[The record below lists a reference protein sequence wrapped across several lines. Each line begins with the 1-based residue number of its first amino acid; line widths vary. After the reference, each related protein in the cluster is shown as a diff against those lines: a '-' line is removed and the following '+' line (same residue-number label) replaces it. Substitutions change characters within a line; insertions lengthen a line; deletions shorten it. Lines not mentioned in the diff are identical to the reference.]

1 MKLDALKR
9 GTAKQIKSQVHGHEV
24 FKTPRIRLLSVLAIL
39 GGVAA
44 LLVWRAVDIQVLNRE
59 FLQEQGDARHLRVVA
74 MPAHRGMI
82 TDRNGEPLAIS
93 TPVDS
98 VWANPREL
106 LAARAQW
113 PRLMRLLHLDATTL
127 QRHLAKR
134 VDREFIY
141 LKRAVSPELAQQV
154 VALAVPGVSLQREY
168 RRYYP
173 AGEVAAHVLGF
184 TNVDDRGQ
192 EGIEL
197 AYEEWLRG
205 VPGSKRVIKDNLKRI
220 VENVEGISDP
230 VPGKDL
236 ALSIDRRLQ
245 YLAYRE
251 LKATIKSSGARA
263 GSVVMLDVNTGEILA
278 MANYP
283 SFNSNNRVKL
293 RGDAYRNRAVT
304 DVFEPGSTIKP
315 FTIAAALEV
324 GKYQPHTM
332 IDTTPGFYKVGRHV
346 VRDIHNYGV
355 LDVSTVLQKSSNIGA
370 TKMAL
375 AIEPQQLWSIF
386 SRIGLG
392 SSTHSGFPGEMAG
405 LLSDY
410 KGWREVDRATLA
422 YGYGVSVTP
431 LQLAQAYRVLADNGQ
446 MKPVSFV
453 RIDAT
458 PVGEQVM
465 RPEIAAQVSAMMETV
480 VNDGGTGTAADVL
493 GYRVGGKTGTVH
505 KSEMGGYAENRYL
518 ALFAGVAP
526 ISRPRLVTVVIIDE
540 PTGGEYYGGQ
550 IAAPVFG
557 RVMAGALRLLDIAPD
572 DVQSLR
578 TQLVQGNGST
588 SPAAL
593 RPVPVQPVLAPDLGQ
608 GRRYI
613 DSDRPYIEPGK
624 PYIKRVSAGAL

>member
-1 MKLDALKR
+1 MNLDAM
-9 GTAKQIKSQVHGHEV
+9 KQANGPEAC
-24 FKTPRIRLLSVLAIL
+24 KTPRIRLLAVLAIL
-39 GGVAA
+39 GVATA
-44 LLVWRAVDIQVLNRE
+44 LLVWRAVDIQVLRRE

-113 PRLMRLLHLDATTL
+113 PRLTRLLHLDATTL

-141 LKRAVSPELAQQV
+141 LKRAVSPELARQV

-220 VENVEGISDP
+220 VENVEGVTEP

-251 LKATIKSSGARA
+251 LKATIQGSGAKA
-263 GSVVMLDVNTGEILA
+263 GSVVMLDVGTGEILA

-293 RGDAYRNRAVT
+293 RGEAYRNRAVT

-324 GKYQPHTM
+324 GKYRPHTM

-375 AIEPQQLWSIF
+375 AMEPQQLWSIF
-386 SRIGLG
+386 SRVGLG

-405 LLSDY
+405 LLSSY
-410 KGWREVDRATLA
+410 KSWREIDRATLA

-453 RIDAT
+453 RTDAT

-465 RPEIAAQVSAMMETV
+465 SPEVAAQVRAMMEAV
-480 VNDGGTGTAADVL
+480 VNEGGTGTAADVL

-526 ISRPRLVTVVIIDE
+526 ISHPRLVTVVMIDE
-540 PTGGEYYGGQ
+540 PAGGEYYGGQ

-578 TQLVQGNGST
+578 TQLVEGTAGAPPTIVNPAPAPP
-588 SPAAL
+588 SPRL
-593 RPVPVQPVLAPDLGQ
+593 
-608 GRRYI
+608 
-613 DSDRPYIEPGK
+613 EPAK
-624 PYIKRVSAGAL
+624 PYIKHVSAGGL

>member
-1 MKLDALKR
+1 MRLDALKR
-9 GTAKQIKSQVHGHEV
+9 GTAKQINGQAHGHEA
-24 FKTPRIRLLSVLAIL
+24 FNTPRIRLLSVLAIL

-59 FLQEQGDARHLRVVA
+59 FLQEQGDARHLRVVS

-82 TDRNGEPLAIS
+82 TDRNCEPLAIS

-127 QRHLAKR
+127 QRHLARR

-205 VPGSKRVIKDNLKRI
+205 VPGSKRVIKDRLGRT
-220 VENVEGISDP
+220 VENVEGVSEP
-230 VPGKDL
+230 VSGKDL
-236 ALSIDRRLQ
+236 VLSIDRRLQ

-251 LKATIKSSGARA
+251 LKATIHSSGAKA

-324 GKYQPHTM
+324 GKYRPHTM

-375 AIEPQQLWSIF
+375 AMEPQQLWSIF
-386 SRIGLG
+386 SRVGLG

-405 LLSDY
+405 LLSNY

-453 RIDAT
+453 RADAA

-465 RPEIAAQVSAMMETV
+465 RPEIAAQVRAMMETV
-480 VNDGGTGTAADVL
+480 VNEGGTGTAADVL

-526 ISRPRLVTVVIIDE
+526 ISHPRLVTVVMIDE
-540 PTGGEYYGGQ
+540 PAGNEYYGGQ

-557 RVMAGALRLLDIAPD
+557 RIMAGALRLLNVAPD

-588 SPAAL
+588 PPAVVN
-593 RPVPVQPVLAPDLGQ
+593 PVPVQLVPSLDA
-608 GRRYI
+608 R
-613 DSDRPYIEPGK
+613 
-624 PYIKRVSAGAL
+624 PYIKRVSAEAL

>member
-1 MKLDALKR
+1 MKPDGDRAMFR
-9 GTAKQIKSQVHGHEV
+9 
-24 FKTPRIRLLSVLAIL
+24 TPHIRLMSVLAIL
-39 GGVAA
+39 GVFAA
-44 LLVWRAVDIQVLNRE
+44 LLVWRAIDIQVLHRE

-82 TDRNGEPLAIS
+82 ADRNGEPLAIS

-98 VWANPREL
+98 VWVSPREF

-113 PRLMRLLHLDATTL
+113 PRLMRLLHLDAAVL
-127 QRHLAKR
+127 QRHLAR
-134 VDREFIY
+134 RADREFIY

-154 VALAVPGVSLQREY
+154 MALGVPGVSLQREY

-197 AYEEWLRG
+197 AYEDWLRG
-205 VPGSKRVIKDNLKRI
+205 VPGSKRVIKDRLGRV
-220 VENVEGISDP
+220 VENVEGVSEP

-236 ALSIDRRLQ
+236 MLSIDRRLQ

-251 LKATIKSSGARA
+251 LKAAIQSNGARA
-263 GSVVMLDVNTGEILA
+263 GSVVMLDVNTGEVLA

-283 SFNSNNRVKL
+283 SFNSNNRVRL
-293 RGDAYRNRAVT
+293 RGDVYRNRAVT

-324 GKYQPHTM
+324 GKYQPHTI

-355 LDVSTVLQKSSNIGA
+355 IDVSTVMQKSSNIGA

-375 AIEPQQLWSIF
+375 AIEPQQLWSFF
-386 SRIGLG
+386 SRVGFGL
-392 SSTHSGFPGEMAG
+392 STHSGFPGEMAG

-422 YGYGVSVTP
+422 YGYGLSVTP
-431 LQLAQAYRVLADNGQ
+431 LQLAQAYRVLADDGRL
-446 MKPVSFV
+446 KPISFV
-453 RIDAT
+453 RTDAA
-458 PVGEQVM
+458 PSSEQVM
-465 RPEIAAQVSAMMETV
+465 RPAIAAQVRAMMETV
-480 VNDGGTGTAADVL
+480 VNQGGTGIAADVL

-518 ALFAGVAP
+518 ALFAGLAP
-526 ISRPRLVTVVIIDE
+526 VSRPRLVMVVMIDE
-540 PTGGEYYGGQ
+540 PAGNEYYGGQ

-557 RVMAGALRLLDIAPD
+557 KIMAGALRLLDIAPD

-578 TQLVQGNGST
+578 MQLVQGGGGVPSASLN
-588 SPAAL
+588 
-593 RPVPVQPVLAPDLGQ
+593 PVPVPQVPATDPD
-608 GRRYI
+608 
-613 DSDRPYIEPGK
+613 SGK
-624 PYIKRVSAGAL
+624 PHLKHVSVGVL

>member
-1 MKLDALKR
+1 MKLDALKQ
-9 GTAKQIKSQVHGHEV
+9 ANAHEA
-24 FKTPRIRLLSVLAIL
+24 FKTPRIRLLAVLAML

-59 FLQEQGDARHLRVVA
+59 FLQEQGDARHLRVVT

-113 PRLMRLLHLDATTL
+113 PRLMRLLKLDAATL
-127 QRHLAKR
+127 QQHLAKR

-230 VPGKDL
+230 VSGKDL

-251 LKATIKSSGARA
+251 LKATIQSSGAKA

-283 SFNSNNRVKL
+283 SFNPNNRIKL

-332 IDTTPGFYKVGRHV
+332 IDTTPGLYKVGRHV

-392 SSTHSGFPGEMAG
+392 SSTHSGFPGEMTG

-410 KGWREVDRATLA
+410 KGWREIDRATLA

-446 MKPVSFV
+446 MKPISFV
-453 RIDAT
+453 RTDAA

-465 RPEIAAQVSAMMETV
+465 RPEIAAQVRAMMETV
-480 VNDGGTGTAADVL
+480 VNEGGTGMAADVL

-526 ISRPRLVTVVIIDE
+526 LGRPRLVTVVMIDE
-540 PTGGEYYGGQ
+540 PAGGEYYGGQ

-578 TQLVQGNGST
+578 TQLVQGNGGAP
-588 SPAAL
+588 PAAL
-593 RPVPVQPVLAPDLGQ
+593 NPVPVQPMPELDAKK
-608 GRRYI
+608 
-613 DSDRPYIEPGK
+613 S
-624 PYIKRVSAGAL
+624 YIKRVSVGAL

>member
-1 MKLDALKR
+1 MKLDALKH
-9 GTAKQIKSQVHGHEV
+9 GAVKQAHGHEA
-24 FKTPRIRLLSVLAIL
+24 FNTPRIRLLSVLAIL

-59 FLQEQGDARHLRVVA
+59 FLQEQGDARHLRVVS

-205 VPGSKRVIKDNLKRI
+205 VPGSKRVIKDRLGRT
-220 VENVEGISDP
+220 VENVEGVSEP
-230 VPGKDL
+230 VSGKDL

-263 GSVVMLDVNTGEILA
+263 GSVVMLDVSTGEILA

-315 FTIAAALEV
+315 FTIAAALEA
-324 GKYQPHTM
+324 GKYRPHTM

-375 AIEPQQLWSIF
+375 AMEPQQLWSIF
-386 SRIGLG
+386 SRVGLG

-405 LLSDY
+405 LLSNY

-446 MKPVSFV
+446 MKPISFV
-453 RIDAT
+453 RTDVT
-458 PVGEQVM
+458 PAGEQVM
-465 RPEIAAQVSAMMETV
+465 RPEIAAQVRAMMETV
-480 VNDGGTGTAADVL
+480 VNEGGTGTAADVL

-526 ISRPRLVTVVIIDE
+526 ISHPRLVTVVMIDE
-540 PTGGEYYGGQ
+540 PAGGEYYGGQ

-557 RVMAGALRLLDIAPD
+557 RIMAGALRLLNIAPD

-578 TQLVQGNGST
+578 TQLVQGNGSAP
-588 SPAAL
+588 PAVVN
-593 RPVPVQPVLAPDLGQ
+593 PVPAQPVPSLDP
-608 GRRYI
+608 R
-613 DSDRPYIEPGK
+613 

>member
-1 MKLDALKR
+1 MKLDALTR
-9 GTAKQIKSQVHGHEV
+9 GTAKQINSHEA
-24 FKTPRIRLLSVLAIL
+24 FKTPRIRILSVLAIL
-39 GGVAA
+39 GGAAA

-59 FLQEQGDARHLRVVA
+59 FLQEQGDARHLRVVS

-113 PRLMRLLHLDATTL
+113 PDLMRLLHLDATTL

-251 LKATIKSSGARA
+251 LKATIQSSGAKA

-315 FTIAAALEV
+315 FTIAAALEA

-332 IDTTPGFYKVGRHV
+332 IDTTPGVYRVGRHV
-346 VRDIHNYGV
+346 VRDIHDYGV

-386 SRIGLG
+386 SRLGLG
-392 SSTHSGFPGEMAG
+392 SSTHSGFPGEMTG

-453 RIDAT
+453 RTDAA
-458 PVGEQVM
+458 PAGEQVM
-465 RPEIAAQVSAMMETV
+465 RPEIAAQVRAMMETV
-480 VNDGGTGTAADVL
+480 VNEGGTGTAADVL

-526 ISRPRLVTVVIIDE
+526 ISRPRLVTVVMIDE

-578 TQLVQGNGST
+578 TQLVQGNGGAP
-588 SPAAL
+588 PAVV
-593 RPVPVQPVLAPDLGQ
+593 RPAPAQPGPDLELTK
-608 GRRYI
+608 RYT
-613 DSDRPYIEPGK
+613 K
-624 PYIKRVSAGAL
+624 NVSVGAL

>member
-1 MKLDALKR
+1 MKLDALKH
-9 GTAKQIKSQVHGHEV
+9 GPGKQTHNHAG

-39 GGVAA
+39 GGVAV
-44 LLVWRAVDIQVLNRE
+44 LLVWRAVDLQVLHRE
-59 FLQEQGDARHLRVVA
+59 FLQEKGNARHLRVVA

-106 LAARAQW
+106 LAARVQW
-113 PRLMRLLHLDATTL
+113 PRLIRLLQLDANTL
-127 QRHLAKR
+127 HRDLARR

-154 VALAVPGVSLQREY
+154 MALSVPGVSLQREY

-192 EGIEL
+192 EGVEL

-220 VENVEGISDP
+220 VENVEGISDS
-230 VPGKDL
+230 VSGKDL
-236 ALSIDRRLQ
+236 TLSIDRRLQ

-251 LKATIKSSGARA
+251 LKATIQSSGAKA

-283 SFNSNNRVKL
+283 SFNPNNRVKL

-324 GKYQPHTM
+324 GRYRPHTT

-355 LDVSTVLQKSSNIGA
+355 IDVSTVLQKSSNIGA

-375 AIEPQQLWSIF
+375 AMAPQQLWSIF
-386 SRIGLG
+386 SRVGLG
-392 SSTHSGFPGEMAG
+392 SSTHSGFPGEMTG

-410 KGWREVDRATLA
+410 QGWREVDRATLA
-422 YGYGVSVTP
+422 YGYGISVTP

-446 MKPVSFV
+446 MKPISFV
-453 RIDAT
+453 RTDAA
-458 PVGEQVM
+458 PAGEQVM
-465 RPEIAAQVSAMMETV
+465 RPEIAAQVRAMMEAV
-480 VNDGGTGTAADVL
+480 VNEGGTGTAADVL

-526 ISRPRLVTVVIIDE
+526 ISHPRLVTVVMIDE
-540 PTGGEYYGGQ
+540 PAGGEYYGGQ

-578 TQLVQGNGST
+578 TQLVHGNGSAP
-588 SPAAL
+588 PAAL
-593 RPVPVQPVLAPDLGQ
+593 NPVPVQPVPEHGFA
-608 GRRYI
+608 
-613 DSDRPYIEPGK
+613 PGK
-624 PYIKRVSAGAL
+624 SYIKRVSTGAL